1 MVIGRG
7 GGALVGYRPVR
18 PQRPEAWLEHRG
30 TGSRLG
36 WLDRARATRSGRIVV
51 RVTVGVVGLAL
62 VLVGLVLVP
71 LPGPGW
77 LIVLAGLAVLA
88 IEFVWAQHVLR
99 FTRRQLRRWTDWIK
113 RQSWPVRMLVGAAG
127 LIFVGVVVWLSLKYS
142 LDIDLVER
150 GRDWLN
156 GR

>member
-1 MVIGRG
+1 ME
-7 GGALVGYRPVR
+7 
-18 PQRPEAWLEHRG
+18 QRG

-36 WLDRARATRSGRIVV
+36 WLDRARATRSGRLVI
-51 RVTVGVVGLAL
+51 RVTVAVVGVAL
-62 VLVGLVLVP
+62 VLIGLVLVP

-88 IEFVWAQHVLR
+88 IEFVWARHLLR
-99 FTRRQLRRWTDWIK
+99 FTRRQLLRWTDWIK
-113 RQSWPVRMLVGAAG
+113 RQSWPVRALVGAAG
-127 LIFVGVVVWLSLKYS
+127 LIFVSVVVWLSLKFS
-142 LDIDLVER
+142 FDIDLVER

>member
-1 MVIGRG
+1 ME
-7 GGALVGYRPVR
+7 
-18 PQRPEAWLEHRG
+18 QRG

-36 WLDRARATRSGRIVV
+36 WLDRARATRSGRLVI
-51 RVTVGVVGLAL
+51 RVTVAVVGVAL
-62 VLVGLVLVP
+62 VLIGLVLVP

-88 IEFVWAQHVLR
+88 IEFVWARHLLR
-99 FTRRQLRRWTDWIK
+99 FTRRQLLRWTDWIK

-127 LIFVGVVVWLSLKYS
+127 LIFVSVVVWLSLKFS

>member
-1 MVIGRG
+1 ME
-7 GGALVGYRPVR
+7 
-18 PQRPEAWLEHRG
+18 QRG
-30 TGSRLG
+30 TGSRLH
-36 WLDRARATRSGRIVV
+36 WLDRARASRPGRLAV

-62 VLVGLVLVP
+62 VLIGLVLVP

-88 IEFVWAQHVLR
+88 IEFVWARHVLR
-99 FTRRQLRRWTDWIK
+99 FTRRQLGRWTDWIK
-113 RQSWPVRMLVGAAG
+113 RQSWPVRILVGAAG
-127 LIFVGVVVWLSLKYS
+127 LVFVGVVVWLSLKYS

-150 GRDWLN
+150 GRGWLN